1 MGLYPKAVERL
12 IIELGKLPGIGEK
25 SAQRMA
31 FHLIDA
37 PAQDVLG
44 LSAALA
50 EVKEKVHLCPKC
62 FSVTDKPV
70 CDICADAERDHSTL
84 CVVQTT
90 RDVYAIERT
99 KEYKGLYHV
108 LHGLISP
115 LEGIGPNEIKAREL
129 IARLREEP
137 IAEVIMATNPTPEGE
152 ATAMYLG
159 SLIKPAGIKVSR
171 LAKGIPV
178 GADVEY
184 IDEITLIKAFEGR
197 SFI

>member
-1 MGLYPKAVERL
+1 MGLYPRAVERL

-37 PAQDVLG
+37 PAADVLG

-70 CDICADAERDHSTL
+70 CEICGSPDRDQSTL

-99 KEYKGLYHV
+99 REYKGLYHV

-129 IARLREEP
+129 ISRLKAEDIR
-137 IAEVIMATNPTPEGE
+137 EVIMATNPTPEGE

-159 SLIKPAGIKVSR
+159 GLIKPAGISVSR

-197 SFI
+197 SQM

>member
-70 CDICADAERDHSTL
+70 CDICADTERDHSTL

-129 IARLREEP
+129 IARLREES
-137 IAEVIMATNPTPEGE
+137 ISEVIMATNPTPEGE

-197 SFI
+197 SLI